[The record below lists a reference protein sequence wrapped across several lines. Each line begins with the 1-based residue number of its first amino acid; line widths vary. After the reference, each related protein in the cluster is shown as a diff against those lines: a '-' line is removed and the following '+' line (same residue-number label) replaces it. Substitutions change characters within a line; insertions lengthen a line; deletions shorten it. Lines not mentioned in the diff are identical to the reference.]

1 MWARKRIDIT
11 WADLAAAIGWCV
23 TPANRALVRQRLEQA
38 WSLTDEGLACLSVR
52 TGWDLLLSAARF
64 PRGSEVLV
72 SSVTIPDMMRIIEHH
87 GLVPVP
93 LDLDPDTTLPSPA
106 SIAERTTPR
115 TKAVLIAH
123 LFGTSAP
130 LDEHIAVA
138 RERGLLFV
146 EDCAQAFRGRE
157 YPGHPHADAS
167 LFSFGTI
174 KTATAL
180 GGALLTVR
188 RPELLSEMRRRQ
200 SEYPVQTHRN
210 YLGRVLKYCVLKAA
224 ATRTGFALLLF
235 GFRILGRD
243 YDQALNASIRGF
255 PADRLFDLIRQQP
268 STPLLRLLR
277 RRITGFNEHRQ
288 QERTERGRRLVASLE
303 PSVTCPAGNVAP
315 HVYWV
320 FPILTHDPEATRR
333 LLFQHGFDSTQGQS
347 MIVVPP
353 PEDRPE
359 YGTPQAHSL
368 LPRLLFLPFYAAIP
382 ERELQRMAD
391 VLVNARP
398 GNYAEVVVS
407 AAGQVSRETR

>member
-1 MWARKRIDIT
+1 MWARKRIDTT

-23 TPANRALVRQRLEQA
+23 TPANRALARQRLEQA

-72 SSVTIPDMMRIIEHH
+72 SSVTIPDMVRIIEHH

-93 LDLDPDTTLPSPA
+93 LDLDSDTALPSPA
-106 SIAERTTPR
+106 SIAERTSPR

-130 LDEHIAVA
+130 LDEHITVA

-146 EDCAQAFRGRE
+146 EDCAQAFRGCD
-157 YPGHPHADAS
+157 YPGHPQADAS

-288 QERTERGRRLVASLE
+288 QERTERGRRLVTSLE

-359 YGTPQAHSL
+359 CETPHAHSL
-368 LPRLLFLPFYAAIP
+368 LPHLLFLPFYDAIP
-382 ERELQRMAD
+382 ERELQRMAA

-398 GNYAEVVVS
+398 GNHSQDVVS
-407 AAGQVSRETR
+407 PAGQVSRETR